1 MRTLQTINATPIE
14 ILTYRNIRLINVSRL
29 ATMHAVHASL
39 YSHAFQ
45 LSAVGRSHFSF
56 DSNTAE
62 DENKKKEGRVNSLK
76 LSTGEM
82 ASNKNSEKLPFYCL
96 ADKVM
101 ERLHSHTR
109 THHIKCV
116 EIMMYQIL
124 WSLLVSES
132 HTLCDTQM
140 PFYWQNRK
148 SELLIA
154 CRDKCGETN

>member
-1 MRTLQTINATPIE
+1 MFPVWLQCMQSMHHFIRTHFSCLLSGEVIFRSIVTQQKMRT
-14 ILTYRNIRLINVSRL
+14 
-29 ATMHAVHASL
+29 
-39 YSHAFQ
+39 
-45 LSAVGRSHFSF
+45 
-56 DSNTAE
+56 
-62 DENKKKEGRVNSLK
+62 KKKEGRVSSLK

-101 ERLHSHTR
+101 ERLHSQTR